1 MKMRIVKYL
10 GNNMDYIA
18 ERKYPKVVST
28 LEIPRTHCVDCS
40 FKALAKVIDDWLQ
53 KYGIAIYN
61 KIEEHI
67 KSLDLL
73 GGRENNW
80 KYTPVGVKFSIEIR
94 AKEQLFCILRDIND
108 DRSLI
113 LKEK

>member
-1 MKMRIVKYL
+1 
-10 GNNMDYIA
+10 MDYIA
-18 ERKYPKVVST
+18 ERKYPKILST
-28 LEIPRTHCVDCS
+28 LEIPRTHCVECS
-40 FKALAKVIDDWLQ
+40 FKVLAKVIDDWLQ

-73 GGRENNW
+73 CGSNKWEYGPIG
-80 KYTPVGVKFSIEIR
+80 TKFSIEINVINGY
-94 AKEQLFCILRDIND
+94 LFCILHDMND

>member
-1 MKMRIVKYL
+1 M
-10 GNNMDYIA
+10 NYIA

-28 LEIPRTHCVDCS
+28 LEIPRIHCVDCS
-40 FKALAKVIDDWLQ
+40 FKDLARVIDDWLQ
-53 KYGIAIYN
+53 KYGIVIYN

-73 GGRENNW
+73 CGNDNNW
-80 KYTPVGVKFSIEIR
+80 EYTPIGTKFSIVI
-94 AKEQLFCILRDIND
+94 KVTKGHLFCILYDEND

>member
-1 MKMRIVKYL
+1 M
-10 GNNMDYIA
+10 NYIA
-18 ERKYPKVVST
+18 ERKYPKIVST
-28 LEIPRTHCVDCS
+28 LEIPRTHCVHSS
-40 FKALAKVIDDWLQ
+40 FKEIAKVIDDWLQ
-53 KYGIAIYN
+53 KYGITIYN

-80 KYTPVGVKFSIEIR
+80 EYTPIGTKFLLEIR
-94 AKEQLFCILRDIND
+94 AKGDLFCILHDVND

>member
-1 MKMRIVKYL
+1 
-10 GNNMDYIA
+10 MDYIA

-73 GGRENNW
+73 CGSDNKWE
-80 KYTPVGVKFSIEIR
+80 YTPISTKFSIEIHVT
-94 AKEQLFCILRDIND
+94 KGHLFCILRDIND